1 MPSKRGREHLADP
14 SGNSAVFPLVNLLLN
29 SAHRYES
36 NVSGCM
42 FPEIYLP
49 ILVFLNTPMQVFSVS
64 VLCAQLS
71 TVVIVP
77 SESTVVFTR
86 FHTFRLQFCCTVT
99 DKAAAAGLAPVDRL
113 KRSHTFMVGEL
124 FAYPQK
130 IPSCALPCPR
140 NRLISVWELL
150 KVSFENHRTQ

>member
-1 MPSKRGREHLADP
+1 MPSKRGREPLADP
-14 SGNSAVFPLVNLLLN
+14 SGNSAVLPLLNLLFN
-29 SAHRYES
+29 SLHRCES

-42 FPEIYLP
+42 FPEISVAM
-49 ILVFLNTPMQVFSVS
+49 LVFLNTPMQVFSVS
-64 VLCAQLS
+64 TPCAQLS
-71 TVVIVP
+71 IVVIVP
-77 SESTVVFTR
+77 SESTVVFSR
-86 FHTFRLQFCCTVT
+86 FHTFQLPLCCTVT

-113 KRSHTFMVGEL
+113 KRSHTFMVAEL

-150 KVSFENHRTQ
+150 KVSLENYRTQ